1 MTDQE
6 PTADHTSSVGC
17 SNTAIY
23 IIPDWLGAPQ
33 QRQASRTII
42 CYKKEHGKDL
52 SFQDNPFPTF
62 DLHVRHDVRDVCMER
77 TQKLSSLNTR

>member
-1 MTDQE
+1 MVGHFSLTLHEKKKDFRLMTDQE

-42 CYKKEHGKDL
+42 CYKK
-52 SFQDNPFPTF
+52 
-62 DLHVRHDVRDVCMER
+62 R
-77 TQKLSSLNTR
+77 TWKRFVFSRQPLPNI

>member
-17 SNTAIY
+17 SNRTIY

-33 QRQASRTII
+33 KRLASRTII
-42 CYKKEHGKDL
+42 CYKKRT
-52 SFQDNPFPTF
+52 DNPSPTF
-62 DLHVRHDVRDVCMER
+62 DLHVRHDIRDVCMER